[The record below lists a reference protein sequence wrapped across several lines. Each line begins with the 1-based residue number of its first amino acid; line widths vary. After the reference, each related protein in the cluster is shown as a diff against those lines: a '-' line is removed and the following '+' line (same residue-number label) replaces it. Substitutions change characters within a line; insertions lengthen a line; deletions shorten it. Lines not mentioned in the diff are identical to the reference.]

1 MVELSA
7 VGSRGKRMS
16 GKKTPAMDE
25 SERAAQRQVNG
36 LESIFSF
43 FFSFLFV
50 LPFHHTQNSRWS
62 GSVTGDTSKRS
73 LNDQT

>member
-25 SERAAQRQVNG
+25 SERAAQRQVND
-36 LESIFSF
+36 LESIFIF
-43 FFSFLFV
+43 LFFSV
-50 LPFHHTQNSRWS
+50 WPFHHTQNSRLS
-62 GSVTGDTSKRS
+62 RSVTGDTSKRS
-73 LNDQT
+73 LNDPT

>member
-7 VGSRGKRMS
+7 AGSRGKRMS

-25 SERAAQRQVNG
+25 SERAAQRQVND

-43 FFSFLFV
+43 SFFLFFFRLFTTRRTV
-50 LPFHHTQNSRWS
+50 FGRDLSRGTQ
-62 GSVTGDTSKRS
+62 VK
-73 LNDQT
+73 

>member
-7 VGSRGKRMS
+7 AGSRGKRMS

-25 SERAAQRQVNG
+25 SERAAQRQVND

-43 FFSFLFV
+43 SFSFLFV
-50 LPFHHTQNSRWS
+50 FGLFTTRRTLVDRALSRGTQVK
-62 GSVTGDTSKRS
+62 GA
-73 LNDQT
+73 

>member
-7 VGSRGKRMS
+7 AGSRGKRIS

-25 SERAAQRQVNG
+25 SERAAQRQVND

-43 FFSFLFV
+43 SFSFLFV
-50 LPFHHTQNSRWS
+50 FWPFHHTQNTR
-62 GSVTGDTSKRS
+62 
-73 LNDQT
+73 

>member
-1 MVELSA
+1 MVELSSA

-25 SERAAQRQVNG
+25 SERAAQRQVND

-43 FFSFLFV
+43 FFFFV
-50 LPFHHTQNSRWS
+50 LPFHHTQNSR
-62 GSVTGDTSKRS
+62 
-73 LNDQT
+73 

>member
-7 VGSRGKRMS
+7 AGSRGKRMS

-43 FFSFLFV
+43 SFSFCRFAFS
-50 LPFHHTQNSRWS
+50 PYAEH
-62 GSVTGDTSKRS
+62 S
-73 LNDQT
+73 LIGICHGGHK

>member
-25 SERAAQRQVNG
+25 SERAAQRQVND

-43 FFSFLFV
+43 SFFLFLFFFFFV
-50 LPFHHTQNSRWS
+50 FSPHAEQ
-62 GSVTGDTSKRS
+62 S
-73 LNDQT
+73 LIGLCHGGHK